1 MQSSLFE
8 GNPGPEKNLLPY
20 DGVVNYF
27 GPIYPKNEADKL
39 SKILL
44 KEIQWQNDKALVFGK
59 IIETKR
65 MVAWYADDRFPYRY
79 SGTTKVALPWTKN
92 LLAIK
97 NHVQEVSG
105 ESFNSCLLNLYHN
118 GSEGMAWHSDGE
130 KELRKE
136 GAIASISLGA
146 ERKFSFKHKKSK
158 QRIDVFLENGS
169 LLIMKGTTQEY
180 WLHRLPPTKKVN
192 DYRINLTFRQINL
205 SNN

>member
-8 GNPGPEKNLLPY
+8 DNPDPEKNLLPY

-27 GPIYPKNEADKL
+27 GPIYPINEADEL

-44 KEIQWQNDKALVFGK
+44 KEIQWQHDKALVFGK

-65 MVAWYADDRFPYRY
+65 MVAWYADEPFPYRY

-97 NHVQEVSG
+97 NHVQGVCG
-105 ESFNSCLLNLYHN
+105 ETFNSCLLNLYHN

-146 ERKFSFKHKKSK
+146 ERKFSFKNKKSK
-158 QRIDVFLENGS
+158 QRIDIFLENGS

-205 SNN
+205 PNK